1 MRDSF
6 IAVYEDGILKPL
18 TPVDFKE
25 HEKVNLKV
33 VNEKSTVLETKGM
46 VKGNPKFIKEV
57 AESKEFDEWN
67 L

>member
-33 VNEKSTVLETKGM
+33 VNTKSTVLKTKGI
-46 VKGNPKFIKEV
+46 VKGNPKFIKEI
-57 AESKEFDEWN
+57 AESQELDEWN